1 MEVKLATMK
10 LILPNFLKGKKENL
24 KHFPSTKHTE
34 EATRNRVKYR
44 KNFLPLIIVIIFFLI
59 LAIGEVYFVDPFTPG
74 ALPLFF
80 LIVFLGLF
88 FLFSTI
94 FAHSRRGF
102 LAASILTVFLILR
115 YLGVGTIF
123 NFLLLLAIAVSL
135 ETYLVK
141 R

>member
-1 MEVKLATMK
+1 MLKLK
-10 LILPNFLKGKKENL
+10 LPDLAKRQKQKNRNLPLAKL
-24 KHFPSTKHTE
+24 TE
-34 EATRNRVKYR
+34 TTTRNKVKYR
-44 KNFLPLIIVIIFFLI
+44 KNFLPLIFAIVFFLS

-80 LIVFLGLF
+80 LIVFCGLF
-88 FLFSTI
+88 FLFSTM

-123 NFLLLLAIAVSL
+123 NLILILAIAISL